1 MEAMLCGTRAQC
13 NNVNRSSGV
22 VLEGT
27 VFKFSDSIKLLGVKL
42 DPAISMN
49 HHETELVRSCNYHI
63 RALQHIRPLLT
74 LESTKM
80 VALDIVSE
88 CLDYCNLF
96 LYDTSSD
103 NLRKLQVTQNALA
116 RVVCQAARTCSTTE
130 LRHTLH
136 WLPVKQRI
144 NYKLCSSDLQGD
156 AGWKSISH

>member
-1 MEAMLCGTRAQC
+1 MILEEQAASRPVEMEAMLCGTRAQC

-22 VLEGT
+22 VLVGT
-27 VFKFSDSIKLLGVKL
+27 VVKFSDYIKLLGVKL

-88 CLDYCNLF
+88 CLDYCNSF

-116 RVVCQAARTCSTTE
+116 RVVCQAARTCIDT
-130 LRHTLH
+130 
-136 WLPVKQRI
+136 
-144 NYKLCSSDLQGD
+144 KLCR
-156 AGWKSISH
+156 IMH